1 MSFVLAWLAVN
12 SLEIASSL
20 EKFSRVP
27 SYCDMAMIS
36 KDCRIACIL
45 FIAEL
50 SSSGDSSIACGQSD
64 VKHKEFQTWFCWC
77 HFSLVCLPC
86 TKEL

>member
-1 MSFVLAWLAVN
+1 MARLAVN
-12 SLEIASSL
+12 RLKIVSCL

-36 KDCRIACIL
+36 KDCHIACIL

-50 SSSGDSSIACGQSD
+50 SSVGDFSIACGQGD
-64 VKHKEFQTWFCWC
+64 VKHKQFNLGSVFTLY
-77 HFSLVCLPC
+77 SVG
-86 TKEL
+86 